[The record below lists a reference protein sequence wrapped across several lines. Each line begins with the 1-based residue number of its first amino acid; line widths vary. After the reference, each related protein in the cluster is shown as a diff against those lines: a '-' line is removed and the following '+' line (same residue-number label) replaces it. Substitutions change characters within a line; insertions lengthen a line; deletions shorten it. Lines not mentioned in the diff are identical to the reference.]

1 MPISGNQGAGTDRPR
16 EPVAGGYLDG
26 TRRTGLTRFIHQ
38 AMTIPI
44 RTTARMT
51 VHGLCAC
58 VALFLVCLSLILPPQ
73 SELRA
78 QELAFS
84 RAAEEAAG
92 RLAEA
97 FPMLRGVVVEVEGDR
112 VLVDLGTKQKVYQ
125 GMELQVYREG
135 DEVKH
140 PVTGLVLGRR
150 DKRLA
155 LVRVVEV
162 KEGFSEAA
170 VITREEGA
178 AITTGD
184 LVRVSHDRLPAALPL
199 IDRGEF
205 KNVDVLSVTKDLA
218 IALAKTGRFY
228 VIEDHLV
235 RAALM
240 GDAARIEP
248 SSDPGVLK
256 LLAEKARAQLLLLG
270 RLSPAEQGAV
280 LNIQVVSVSTGSP
293 LTVASAEVPAQ
304 QLRTLASPSTS
315 TVAPAPATASKSAPA
330 FVRVQPS
337 TPSEQAK
344 VSPRE
349 VVPLQ
354 KTPAAGAPQQQAGV
368 PSFLI
373 KGNDPPG
380 QSGDQGAKDHLT
392 LDLADSLL
400 AVAVGDLDG
409 DRRSEVVGMT
419 DSEIIVYR
427 WRDRQLA
434 PVARIGA
441 GESYI
446 RLLHIDVGDVNG
458 SGSAQVFVTALSSVP
473 EGLKLRNALRSFV
486 LELRGDKLVKVVDGL
501 EYFLRVLTGPGIG
514 APVLIAQ
521 RMGEQVPFEG
531 PIVRLAWTGGRYV
544 QEAPLQLPAQV
555 KGLYDFAPVEAVGN
569 QIVEVA
575 VISEEG
581 RIRTFANNGSPPW
594 EGKDDLGEVDHLAF
608 YQTPELQAIRF
619 KHGIRSG
626 IPANPEEYA
635 DRSVLPRR
643 VLVQS
648 SPLWGDAKAEILTLA
663 NSVKYGIQVSLP
675 GGPPAS
681 GRVIAYD
688 RFNGSF
694 TRGWETVPVEGKV
707 RDVAVVDLSGAGRRD
722 LLVLSAVKEK
732 GFAASLKDKS
742 RGILNVFSFNR

>member
-1 MPISGNQGAGTDRPR
+1 M
-16 EPVAGGYLDG
+16 
-26 TRRTGLTRFIHQ
+26 RTLVRLTIHGR
-38 AMTIPI
+38 A
-44 RTTARMT
+44 AR
-51 VHGLCAC
+51 L
-58 VALFLVCLSLILPPQ
+58 ALPLVCLSLVLPIQ

-97 FPMLRGVVVEVEGDR
+97 FPMLRGLVVEVEGDR
-112 VLVDLGTKQKVYQ
+112 VLVDLGTKQRVYQ

-150 DKRLA
+150 DKRVG

-162 KEGFSEAA
+162 REGFSEAA
-170 VITREEGA
+170 VVTREEGA
-178 AITTGD
+178 AMTTGD
-184 LVRVSHDRLPAALPL
+184 LVRVSHDRLSAALPL

-205 KNVDVLSVTKDLA
+205 KNVDVQSVTKDLA

-240 GDAARIEP
+240 TDAARVEP
-248 SSDPGVLK
+248 SGDPGVLK
-256 LLAEKARAQLLLLG
+256 LLAEKARAQLLFLG
-270 RLSPAEQGAV
+270 RLTPSEQGAV
-280 LNIQVVSVSTGSP
+280 LNIQAVSVSTGSP
-293 LTVASAEVPAQ
+293 LTIASADVPAQ
-304 QLRTLASPSTS
+304 QLRAIASPSM
-315 TVAPAPATASKSAPA
+315 AAAGPAPTPKSAPA

-337 TPSEQAK
+337 TPSEQSK
-344 VSPRE
+344 VSARE
-349 VVPLQ
+349 VAPPQ
-354 KTPAAGAPQQQAGV
+354 KPPASGAPQQKAGV

-373 KGNDPPG
+373 KGDDPSA
-380 QSGDQGAKDHLT
+380 QAGDRGAKEHLT
-392 LDLADSLL
+392 LDLADALL
-400 AVAVGDLDG
+400 AVAAGDLDG
-409 DRRSEVVGMT
+409 DRRPEVVGMT
-419 DSEIIVYR
+419 DSEVIVYR
-427 WRDRQLA
+427 WRDRQLT
-434 PVARIGA
+434 PVTRIAA

-446 RLLHIDVGDVNG
+446 RLLHIDVADVNG

-486 LELRGDKLVKVVDGL
+486 LELRGDRLVKIADGL
-501 EYFLRVLTGPGIG
+501 DFFLRVLTGPGID

-521 RMGEQVPFEG
+521 RMGERVPFEG

-544 QEAPLQLPAQV
+544 QDAPLQLPAQV
-555 KGLYDFAPVEAVGN
+555 MGLYDFAPVESVGT
-569 QIVEVA
+569 QIVQVA
-575 VISEEG
+575 VITEG
-581 RIRTFANNGSPPW
+581 RIRIFGGNGASPW
-594 EGKDDLGEVDHLAF
+594 EGKDDLGDVDHLAF
-608 YQTPELQAIRF
+608 YQTPELQALRF

-663 NSVKYGIQVSLP
+663 NSVRYGVQVSLA
-675 GGPPAS
+675 GSPPLS

-694 TRGWETVPVEGKV
+694 TRGWETIPVEGKV

-722 LLVLSAVKEK
+722 LIVLSAVKER

-742 RGILNVFSFNR
+742 RGVINVFSFDR

>member
-1 MPISGNQGAGTDRPR
+1 MKIP
-16 EPVAGGYLDG
+16 
-26 TRRTGLTRFIHQ
+26 
-38 AMTIPI
+38 IPI
-44 RTTARMT
+44 RPTARMT
-51 VHGLCAC
+51 VHGLR
-58 VALFLVCLSLILPPQ
+58 VSVVLSLVCLSLILPPQ
-73 SELRA
+73 SGLQA

-97 FPMLRGVVVEVEGDR
+97 FPMLRGVVVQVEGDR

-170 VITREEGA
+170 VVTLEEGA

-184 LVRVSHDRLPAALPL
+184 LVRVSHDRLTAALPL

-205 KNVDVLSVTKDLA
+205 KSVDVQSVTKDLA

-248 SSDPGVLK
+248 SSDPAVLK

-270 RLSPAEQGAV
+270 RLTPAEQGAV

-293 LTVASAEVPAQ
+293 LTVASAEIAAQ
-304 QLRTLASPSTS
+304 QLQALASPSL
-315 TVAPAPATASKSAPA
+315 APATALASKSAPA

-337 TPSEQAK
+337 TPSEQPK

-349 VVPLQ
+349 VASVQRAPVSGASQQ
-354 KTPAAGAPQQQAGV
+354 KEAGV

-373 KGNDPPG
+373 KGSDPSG

-400 AVAVGDLDG
+400 AVAAGDLDG
-409 DRRSEVVGMT
+409 DRRAEIVGIT
-419 DSEIIVYR
+419 DSEVIAYR
-427 WRDRQLA
+427 WRDRQLT

-441 GESYI
+441 GESFI
-446 RLLHIDVGDVNG
+446 RLLHIDVADVNG
-458 SGSAQVFVTALSSVP
+458 TGSAQVFVTALSSVP
-473 EGLKLRNALRSFV
+473 EGLKLRNTLRSFV
-486 LELRGDKLVKVVDGL
+486 LELRGDRLVKIVDGL
-501 EYFLRVLTGPGIG
+501 EYFLRVLTGPGIE
-514 APVLIAQ
+514 APILIAQ

-531 PIVRLAWTGGRYV
+531 PIVRLAWSGGRYV
-544 QEAPLQLPAQV
+544 QGAPLQLPGQV
-555 KGLYDFAPVEAVGN
+555 KGLYDFAPVEAVGD
-569 QIVEVA
+569 QIVQVA
-575 VISEEG
+575 MITEG
-581 RIRTFANNGSPPW
+581 RIRILGSNGAAPW

-648 SPLWGDAKAEILTLA
+648 SPLWGDARAEILTLA
-663 NSVKYGIQVSLP
+663 NSVKYGVQVSLP

-694 TRGWETVPVEGKV
+694 TRGWETVPIEGKV

-742 RGILNVFSFNR
+742 RGIMNIFSFNR